1 MASTRGTQYLS
12 KQNVP
17 FTLHT
22 YDHQVK
28 GAEFAAQATNI
39 PIARMIKTLVV
50 ELSQGFVF
58 ALMPGDRTLSLKKLG
73 RLAGSKVSQMS
84 TPKDAERLTG
94 YQVGGISPFGAKR
107 ALEVYLDQSL
117 AGYDTVAINGG
128 GRGTIV
134 SLSTQDLIRLL
145 HPTVADISE

>member
-1 MASTRGTQYLS
+1 MASTRGTQFLT
-12 KQNVP
+12 KQKVP

-28 GAEFAAQATNI
+28 GAEFAAQATDI
-39 PIARMIKTLVV
+39 PLSRMIKTLVV

-73 RLAGSKVSQMS
+73 RLAGSKTSQMS

-117 AGYDTVAINGG
+117 TGYDTVAINGG